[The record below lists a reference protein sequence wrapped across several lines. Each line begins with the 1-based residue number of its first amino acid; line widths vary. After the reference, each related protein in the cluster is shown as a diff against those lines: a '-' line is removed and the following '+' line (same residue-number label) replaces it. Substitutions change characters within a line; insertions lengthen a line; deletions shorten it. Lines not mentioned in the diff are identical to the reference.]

1 MAGKRWTPRE
11 DKLLRSLYPQYIRGA
26 VSKEELCGVFRRKWG
41 SVNCHAGSLGLTGK
55 LYDDIDMDLWNEI
68 KKRGKQ

>member
-11 DKLLRSLYPQYIRGA
+11 EKLLRTLYPQYIRGDI
-26 VSKEELCGVFRRKWG
+26 SKEELCGVFRRPWG

-55 LYDDIDMDLWNEI
+55 LYDDIDEALLKALKN
-68 KKRGKQ
+68 RGG